1 MVNGDGRIPRRFI
14 RFSENEYLIH
24 LEKSLIKERMKLHL
38 KYIVTL
44 VITALVC
51 IFAYQTYWLV
61 GLYQSQEKEVEAKIK
76 GGMEY
81 AHFMEMKKRIE
92 RLRNDD

>member
-1 MVNGDGRIPRRFI
+1 
-14 RFSENEYLIH
+14 
-24 LEKSLIKERMKLHL
+24 MKLHL

-61 GLYQSQEKEVEAKIK
+61 GLYQSQEKEVVAKIK
-76 GGMEY
+76 GGNGVRSLHGDEE
-81 AHFMEMKKRIE
+81 ANHTIAQ
-92 RLRNDD
+92 

>member
-1 MVNGDGRIPRRFI
+1 
-14 RFSENEYLIH
+14 
-24 LEKSLIKERMKLHL
+24 MKLHL

-61 GLYQSQEKEVEAKIK
+61 GALSVS
-76 GGMEY
+76 G
-81 AHFMEMKKRIE
+81 KRG
-92 RLRNDD
+92 

>member
-1 MVNGDGRIPRRFI
+1 
-14 RFSENEYLIH
+14 
-24 LEKSLIKERMKLHL
+24 MKLHL

-61 GLYQSQEKEVEAKIK
+61 GLYQSQ
-76 GGMEY
+76 
-81 AHFMEMKKRIE
+81 
-92 RLRNDD
+92 

>member
-1 MVNGDGRIPRRFI
+1 MGMEEYHGGLSDFR
-14 RFSENEYLIH
+14 NEYLIH

-61 GLYQSQEKEVEAKIK
+61 GLYQSQERRLKRKLRVEWSTLTSW
-76 GGMEY
+76 
-81 AHFMEMKKRIE
+81 R
-92 RLRNDD
+92 

>member
-1 MVNGDGRIPRRFI
+1 
-14 RFSENEYLIH
+14 
-24 LEKSLIKERMKLHL
+24 MKLHL

-61 GLYQSQEKEVEAKIK
+61 GLYQSQERRLKQNQGWNGVCSLHGDEEANRTV
-76 GGMEY
+76 
-81 AHFMEMKKRIE
+81 AQ
-92 RLRNDD
+92 